1 MHDTERRICIL
12 EEQFIFQEK
21 MIDELN
27 EVIIAQQDEMSR
39 LEERLHLLEQKLNM
53 LTIQTGQIENPP
65 PPHY

>member
-53 LTIQTGQIENPP
+53 LTIQTGQVEDPP

>member
-1 MHDTERRICIL
+1 MHDTEKRICIL

-39 LEERLHLLEQKLNM
+39 LEERLQLLEQKLNM
-53 LTIQTGQIENPP
+53 LSIQTGQVEDPP